1 MTKEELIKEYAHT
14 FGGIEM
20 SEDYLKAMLEDFI
33 EDLEMCVIEDE
44 DVGDLERER

>member
-14 FGGIEM
+14 FSNMEM